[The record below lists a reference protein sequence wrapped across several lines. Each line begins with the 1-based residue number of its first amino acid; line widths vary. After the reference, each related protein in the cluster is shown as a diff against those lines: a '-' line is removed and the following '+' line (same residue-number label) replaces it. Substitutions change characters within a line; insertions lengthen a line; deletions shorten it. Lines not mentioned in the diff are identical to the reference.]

1 MQFYLKDILQCECVW
16 LISLYYIQVKDFWQE
31 YYISD
36 AMSFPLYSIKG
47 HICPIIGNA
56 ECDHLIKVM
65 SAIFLI
71 VKLLCSFVIN
81 K

>member
-1 MQFYLKDILQCECVW
+1 MLFDLKDILQSECVW

-31 YYISD
+31 HYISD
-36 AMSFPLYSIKG
+36 VVSFPLYSIKS

-56 ECDHLIKVM
+56 EGDHLIKGM

>member
-1 MQFYLKDILQCECVW
+1 MLFDLKDILQCECVW

-31 YYISD
+31 HCISD
-36 AMSFPLYSIKG
+36 AMSFSLYSIKS

-56 ECDHLIKVM
+56 QCDHLIKVM